1 MEFKKL
7 LFCVLSTFLFTSICL
22 GGTLE
27 PTAPPSSGGT
37 MKTLDQV
44 EPRIPISSYPFDIN
58 QPGSY

>member
-27 PTAPPSSGGT
+27 QTAPPSSGGT